1 MCHAKQ
7 ESSKHFMMDCFLYSA
22 ERQTLFNLVE
32 HYIPKFNRMT
42 KTKKYEILVMGINT
56 DDPDYNYLNTTIT
69 IAVQNYI
76 FKTERFSIQVD

>member
-1 MCHAKQ
+1 
-7 ESSKHFMMDCFLYSA
+7 
-22 ERQTLFNLVE
+22 
-32 HYIPKFNRMT
+32 MT